1 MSYKV
6 TIYDF
11 NLLETEVA
19 TIEEFDT
26 IKEARSYT
34 SAMWNAGIIHENQ
47 YLGAMDE
54 IERGGEA
61 YYTKGQYIEFDDP
74 NYHIDEVVDFDD
86 FLR

>member
-11 NLLETEVA
+11 NLLETKVA
-19 TIEEFDT
+19 TIMEFDT
-26 IKEARSYT
+26 IKQARSYT
-34 SAMWNAGIIHENQ
+34 SAMWNAGVIYEDQ

-54 IERGGEA
+54 IERGGTP
-61 YYTKGQYIEFDDP
+61 YYTSGQYSEFDDP

>member
-11 NLLETEVA
+11 NLLETKVA

-26 IKEARSYT
+26 IKQAQSYQH
-34 SAMWNAGIIHENQ
+34 AMWNAGIIYENQ

-54 IERGGEA
+54 IERGQTP
-61 YYTKGQYIEFDDP
+61 YYTNGQYIEDDP
-74 NYHIDEVVDFDD
+74 IYRTEDEDFDD
-86 FLR
+86 FQR